1 MQVATQAESRS
12 APRIPLS
19 RQRVLRA
26 AVKVADEGGIG
37 SLTMRRLA
45 EELGA
50 EAMSLYYHVANKE
63 DILDGIVDVVAR
75 EINDVVDRIE
85 TPSTGPEWKVAVRR
99 RILSARQVLLRHPWA
114 PGLLETRA
122 STSQAI
128 LRYYDGLLGLLRD
141 GGFSYDLAHHALHVL
156 GSRALGFAQELFE
169 PGDAADDDEV
179 TAALENMAGQFPHLV
194 GMMMEV
200 AHDDPE
206 STLGWCDDQTE
217 FEFALDLILDGLDRT
232 RQATPPPP
240 GRGRKPRSA
249 PDARKPPA

>member
-1 MQVATQAESRS
+1 MHVATQAESRP
-12 APRIPLS
+12 APRVPLS
-19 RQRVLRA
+19 RERVLQA
-26 AVKVADEGGIG
+26 AVKVADDGGIE

-63 DILDGIVDVVAR
+63 DVLDGMIDVIAR

-85 TPSTGPEWKVAVRR
+85 APSTGPEWKTAVRR

-128 LRYYDGLLGLLRD
+128 LRYYDGLVGLLRN
-141 GGFSYDLAHHALHVL
+141 GGFSYDLTHHALHAL
-156 GSRALGFAQELFE
+156 GSRSLGFAQELFD
-169 PGDAADDDEV
+169 PGDTAGGEED
-179 TAALENMAGQFPHLV
+179 TAALENMAGQLPNLV
-194 GMMMEV
+194 GMMQEI
-200 AHDDPE
+200 AHDDPG

-232 RQATPPPP
+232 RQRP
-240 GRGRKPRSA
+240 
-249 PDARKPPA
+249 

>member
-1 MQVATQAESRS
+1 MHVATQAESRP

-19 RQRVLRA
+19 RERVLQA
-26 AVKVADEGGIG
+26 AVKVADDGGIE

-63 DILDGIVDVVAR
+63 DVLDGMIDVIAR

-85 TPSTGPEWKVAVRR
+85 APSTGPEWKTAVRR

-128 LRYYDGLLGLLRD
+128 LRYYDGLVGLLRN
-141 GGFSYDLAHHALHVL
+141 GGFSYDLTHHALHAL
-156 GSRALGFAQELFE
+156 GSRSLGFAQELFD
-169 PGDAADDDEV
+169 PGDTAGDEED
-179 TAALENMAGQFPHLV
+179 TATLENMAGQLPNLV
-194 GMMMEV
+194 GMMQEI
-200 AHDDPE
+200 AHDDPG

-232 RQATPPPP
+232 RQRP
-240 GRGRKPRSA
+240 
-249 PDARKPPA
+249 